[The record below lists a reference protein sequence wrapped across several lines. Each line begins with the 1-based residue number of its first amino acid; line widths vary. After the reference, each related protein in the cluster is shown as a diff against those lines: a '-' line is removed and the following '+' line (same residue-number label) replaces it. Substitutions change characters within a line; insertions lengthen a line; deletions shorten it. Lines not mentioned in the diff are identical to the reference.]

1 MDFIKAIKMVY
12 ERNAVIKR
20 ESKDYCIYKNERTAR
35 LRKLSFSK
43 IGEVIYE
50 GYSLLSDIDTLS
62 NDWVVTNE
70 YDNLRAR
77 DNLVHR
83 KLPISKLPKK
93 RLTYA
98 SVLDQRK

>member
-1 MDFIKAIKMVY
+1 MNFIEAIKRVY
-12 ERNAVIKR
+12 EKDVVIKI
-20 ESKDYCIYKNERTAR
+20 ETKNYCIYKNERTAQ

-70 YDNLRAR
+70 YNDL
-77 DNLVHR
+77 
-83 KLPISKLPKK
+83 I
-93 RLTYA
+93 YIY
-98 SVLDQRK
+98 

>member
-12 ERNAVIKR
+12 ERDAVIKR

-50 GYSLLSDIDTLS
+50 GYSLIM
-62 NDWVVTNE
+62 V
-70 YDNLRAR
+70 
-77 DNLVHR
+77 
-83 KLPISKLPKK
+83 PKNWTAK
-93 RLTYA
+93 NA
-98 SVLDQRK
+98 K

>member
-12 ERNAVIKR
+12 ERDVVTKR

-70 YDNLRAR
+70 YNDLRAR

-83 KLPISKLPKK
+83 KLSISKLPRKDLKK
-93 RLTYA
+93 
-98 SVLDQRK
+98 

>member
-1 MDFIKAIKMVY
+1 MNFIEAIKMVY
-12 ERNAVIKR
+12 EKDAVIKR

-43 IGEVIYE
+43 IGDVIYE

-70 YDNLRAR
+70 YNDLIAR
-77 DNLVHR
+77 DNLIRV
-83 KLPISKLPKK
+83 KLPISKHTKK
-93 RLTYA
+93 RLTHA
-98 SVLDQRK
+98 AILDKRE

>member
-12 ERNAVIKR
+12 ERDVVIKR

-43 IGEVIYE
+43 IGDVIYE

-62 NDWVVTNE
+62 NDWVVTSE
-70 YDNLRAR
+70 YDDLIAR
-77 DNLVHR
+77 DNLIR
-83 KLPISKLPKK
+83 GKLSISKLPKK

-98 SVLDQRK
+98 SVLDKRK

>member
-12 ERNAVIKR
+12 ERDVVIKR

-43 IGEVIYE
+43 TGGVIHE
-50 GYSLLSDIDTLS
+50 NYSLLSDAESLN
-62 NDWVVTNE
+62 NDWVVTSE
-70 YDNLRAR
+70 YDDLIAR
-77 DNLVHR
+77 DNLVR
-83 KLPISKLPKK
+83 GKLPISKLPKK

-98 SVLDQRK
+98 SVLDKE

>member
-12 ERNAVIKR
+12 ERDTVIKR

-50 GYSLLSDIDTLS
+50 GYSLLSDAESLHD
-62 NDWVVTNE
+62 DWVVTNE
-70 YDNLRAR
+70 YDYSIAR
-77 DNLVHR
+77 DNLVR
-83 KLPISKLPKK
+83 GKLAISKLPKK
-93 RLTYA
+93 DL
-98 SVLDQRK
+98 KK